1 MPKKHK
7 RKLVAHEELP
17 KLPPMGADR
26 YLNRELSWL
35 QFNRRVLGE
44 ALDPRQPLLERVKFL
59 AIFSSN
65 MDEFFM
71 VRVAGIREQIDA
83 GVIEP
88 SPDGLSPHEQMIQ
101 IKPVVDELTE
111 MQRRCWSEEV
121 LPQLRAQGIFVC
133 TYAELN
139 TAQREAVRELFY
151 EEIFPVLTPLAFDPG
166 HPFPHISNLSLS
178 LAVVVNDPRHGE
190 RFARV
195 KVPEVLPRL
204 MRVPSQDGRQVFVWL
219 EHIIAAHVDALFPGM
234 HIPET
239 YPFRVTRNGDVD
251 LQEEEAAD
259 LLRTIEHGIRQRQFG
274 RVVRLAVDQS
284 IPQRILD
291 ILIENLEVTPSDVY
305 RVNGPLGLGE
315 LTELYSL
322 ERPDLKYPP
331 FMPRVPDVF
340 EETDDPFSVIQA
352 GDVLLHHPYDSFM
365 PVVDFIS
372 TAAEDPQVL
381 AIKQTLYRVGRN
393 TPLVEA
399 LIRARENGKQ
409 VTVLVELKARFDEEK
424 NIEWAKQLEGV
435 GVHVVYGLLGLKTH
449 CKVALIVRKERDGI
463 RRYIHL
469 STGNYNVTTAHFYT
483 DLGILTADPEFGTDA
498 SDLFNYLTGYSAQR
512 SYRKFFVAPVNMRES
527 IVRLIEREVRH
538 HQESGNGCLIFKMNT
553 LTDPQLIES
562 LYQASAAGVQIDL
575 VVRGVCCL
583 RPGVPGLSETIRVR
597 SIVGRFLEHSR
608 IYYFHNGGQEVV
620 YLSSADLMSR
630 NLDRR
635 VEVMFPVQAPHLVQ
649 RLRDQVLYAYLRD
662 TLKSRILLPDGS
674 YARPN
679 GDLPPFD
686 VQSWQLSRTSET
698 GPMEVRP
705 AQTLAL

>member
-7 RKLVAHEELP
+7 RKTVERDEFP
-17 KLPPMGADR
+17 KLPPLGADR

-44 ALDPRQPLLERVKFL
+44 ALDQRQPLLERVKFL

-65 MDEFFM
+65 LDEFFM
-71 VRVAGIREQIDA
+71 VRVAGIRQQIDA

-88 SPDGLSPHEQMIQ
+88 SPDGLSPLEQMAQ

-111 MQRRCWSEEV
+111 MQRCCWSEDV
-121 LPQLRAQGIFVC
+121 QPLLRSHGIIVC
-133 TYAELN
+133 DYDELN
-139 TAQREAVRELFY
+139 AAQRAGVRQLFY

-204 MRVPSQDGRQVFVWL
+204 MQVPSQDGQQVFVWL
-219 EHIIAAHVDALFPGM
+219 EQVIAAHVDALFPGM
-234 HIPET
+234 HVPET

-259 LLRTIEHGIRQRQFG
+259 LLRTIEHGIRLRQFG
-274 RVVRLAVDQS
+274 RVVRLSVDRS

-291 ILIENLEVTPSDVY
+291 ILIENLEVAPVDVY
-305 RVNGPLGLGE
+305 RVDGPLGLSE
-315 LTELYSL
+315 LMELYSL
-322 ERPDLKYPP
+322 DRPDLKYPP
-331 FMPRVPDVF
+331 FMPQVPEVL
-340 EETDDPFSVIQA
+340 EEATDPFSVIQS
-352 GDVLLHHPYDSFM
+352 GDVLLHHPYDSFI

-372 TAAEDPQVL
+372 AAAEDPQVL

-409 VTVLVELKARFDEEK
+409 VTVLVELKARFDEEN
-424 NIEWAKQLEGV
+424 NIEWAKQLEAV

-449 CKVALIVRKERDGI
+449 CKAALIVRKERDGI
-463 RRYIHL
+463 RRYVHL
-469 STGNYNVTTAHFYT
+469 STGNYNVTTAHLYT
-483 DLGILTADPEFGTDA
+483 DLGMLTADPEIGADA

-512 SYRKFFVAPVNMRES
+512 AYRKFFVAPVNMRQA
-527 IVRLIEREVRH
+527 IMNLIEREVQ
-538 HQESGNGCLIFKMNT
+538 HQRAEGTGCLIFKMNT
-553 LTDPQLIES
+553 LTDPQMIEA
-562 LYQASAAGVQIDL
+562 LYKASDAGVQIDL
-575 VVRGVCCL
+575 IVRGVCCL
-583 RPGVPGLSETIRVR
+583 RPGVPGISETIRVR

-608 IYYFHNGGQEVV
+608 IYYFRNGGQEEV

-635 VEVMFPVQAPHLVQ
+635 VEVMFPVQSAHLVQ
-649 RLRDQVLYAYLRD
+649 RLRDQVLHAYLRD
-662 TLKSRILLPDGS
+662 TVKAQILLPDGS
-674 YARPN
+674 YARPD
-679 GDLPPFD
+679 GAAPHFD
-686 VQSWQLSRTSET
+686 VQASLLSPSAHESAPTRDLLES
-698 GPMEVRP
+698 V
-705 AQTLAL
+705 